1 VFPAALLIITLTCK
15 QHTCPQSTGGVSWN
29 TSWKKKEE
37 KAETHLNVVTLKNV
51 TLSKRSIEDF
61 VLHDSIHTNQP
72 WIFAGRTDD
81 EAEAPIP
88 WPLDV
93 KN

>member
-1 VFPAALLIITLTCK
+1 M
-15 QHTCPQSTGGVSWN
+15 
-29 TSWKKKEE
+29 
-37 KAETHLNVVTLKNV
+37 VTLKNV
-51 TLSKRSIEDF
+51 TLSERSIEDF

-88 WPLDV
+88 WHEFEQTPGAGEGQGSLKCCSPWDRKELDMTERL
-93 KN
+93 N

>member
-1 VFPAALLIITLTCK
+1 M
-15 QHTCPQSTGGVSWN
+15 
-29 TSWKKKEE
+29 
-37 KAETHLNVVTLKNV
+37 TLKNV
-51 TLSKRSIEDF
+51 TLSERSIEDF